1 MSGSVQVS
9 TVILVPSLTL
19 LEVPPEIGTDKK
31 PEVVTYQLLA
41 VAGAVGA
48 AAEKYK
54 VHVRRFDTGTPQE
67 LIIAI
72 KALSEIFKQNSV
84 AGANDR
90 VAILRSI
97 FRGDALNL
105 FEVALVDARTRDNG
119 TLRSLSVAHVEA
131 GINGVKLGVFPHR
144 ALEIQKLWMRRKMRK
159 PNDMPF
165 RKMAAA
171 VVRINNSIPYFPGAT
186 NLDKFDEAEIIE
198 LLEWS
203 IPQNWR
209 NKFDL
214 EGYIPSL
221 EPRAT
226 LLLKCEALECN
237 EPKVQ

>member
-9 TVILVPSLTL
+9 TVSLVPSLTL
-19 LEVPPEIGTDKK
+19 LEVPLEIGTDKK

-48 AAEKYK
+48 AVEKYK
-54 VHVRRFDTGTPQE
+54 VHVHRFDTGTPQE

-72 KALSEIFKQNSV
+72 KALSEIFTQNSV
-84 AGANDR
+84 DGANDCL
-90 VAILRSI
+90 AILRSI

-105 FEVALVDARTRDNG
+105 FEAALVDARTRDNG

-165 RKMAAA
+165 RKMVAA
-171 VVRINNSIPYFPGAT
+171 VIRINNSIPYFPGAT
-186 NLDKFDEAEIIE
+186 NLDK
-198 LLEWS
+198 LT
-203 IPQNWR
+203 
-209 NKFDL
+209 K
-214 EGYIPSL
+214 
-221 EPRAT
+221 
-226 LLLKCEALECN
+226 
-237 EPKVQ
+237 PK